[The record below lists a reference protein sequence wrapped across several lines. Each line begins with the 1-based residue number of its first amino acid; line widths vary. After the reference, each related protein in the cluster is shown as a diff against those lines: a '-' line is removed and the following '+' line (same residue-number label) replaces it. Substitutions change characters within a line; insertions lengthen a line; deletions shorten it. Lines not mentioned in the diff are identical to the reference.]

1 MRPICMPIA
10 LSIDVAGPQFLI
22 TLALI
27 PLFGYGVLRVIRM
40 MIDGDVGAVQGV
52 VALFAVIGVQG
63 VVALFAVIGTLA
75 IAITARS
82 NAVTGAIAL
91 VTIALMAFF
100 PYAATQ
106 MERLEHRDIR
116 GDELDKAHRALAE
129 RPDNVNARF
138 MIARVLYEQGMVG
151 YAIATVE
158 QTLAGLPDAIDP
170 VHNRSIDPVHNRSVR
185 DIYRNEFYTAK
196 QWRNSL
202 RDPKAFDPVKCP
214 ACGTMNYPGD
224 LACRGC
230 RGAYLL
236 DLARTMDNPRRFL
249 GKLVMAWAL
258 VALVLAAISM
268 AALNYPSSVTFT
280 VAALGIGTVGAVLW
294 WLFRDPTMM
303 R

>member
-1 MRPICMPIA
+1 MPIA

-40 MIDGDVGAVQGV
+40 MIDGDVGA
-52 VALFAVIGVQG
+52 VQG

-158 QTLAGLPDAIDP
+158 QTLAGLPDA
-170 VHNRSIDPVHNRSVR
+170 IDPVHNRSVR

>member
-40 MIDGDVGAVQGV
+40 MIDGDVGA
-52 VALFAVIGVQG
+52 VQG

-158 QTLAGLPDAIDP
+158 QTLAGLPDA
-170 VHNRSIDPVHNRSVR
+170 IDPVHNRSVR